1 MFLYSMHKLYNTY
14 VFFGSLLSARDL
26 VVKAVALVCI
36 ISVCVCTNKGT
47 CGRGATRAALFSS
60 SKATVI

>member
-1 MFLYSMHKLYNTY
+1 MFLYSHKLYNTY

-26 VVKAVALVCI
+26 VVKVVALVYSI
-36 ISVCVCTNKGT
+36 ISVCVCEGT
-47 CGRGATRAALFSS
+47 CGRGAARAALFSS